1 MKNYTD
7 FIDVTL
13 SDFSNDPDIKYTLND
28 FKKKRKAEMR
38 NREMVLRKRG
48 LSDDKVIS
56 DLIISENIDARHDFI
71 KEQRKAI
78 EDNAERTLF
87 ILKILLSVVYF
98 MIDGIFFILDSFYND
113 DWAHSWIIIAGG
125 IVLYILI
132 LFLMPE
138 KYHYKGRRRIP
149 FNYAVTISVLVV
161 ATFIFLVME
170 IVYNMHYSGI
180 IFSITGFFIFFFD
193 SFVPLLTNQ
202 KYGIWHSIFSVPLS
216 CTCLY
221 LTLCLRKVVP
231 WQTGWLLIIAG
242 MAVSIVLFVF
252 AYNKKH
258 RLSERINEYRS
269 RKDAEVTESE

>member
-1 MKNYTD
+1 MNNYTD
-7 FIDVTL
+7 FMDVTL
-13 SDFSNDPDIKYTLND
+13 SDFANDPSSAHALEE

-71 KEQRKAI
+71 KEQRKSI
-78 EDNAERTLF
+78 EDKAEKTLF
-87 ILKILLSVVYF
+87 AMKILLSVVYY
-98 MIDGIFFILDSFYND
+98 MAVGIFYILDSFYND

-138 KYHYKGRRRIP
+138 KFHYKGRRKVP
-149 FNYAVTISVLVV
+149 FNYAVTISVAVV
-161 ATFIFLVME
+161 ATFVFLVME

-193 SFVPLLTNQ
+193 SFIPILTGQ
-202 KYGIWHSIFSVPLS
+202 KYGLWHSIISIPLAGA
-216 CTCLY
+216 CLY
-221 LTLCLRKVVP
+221 ITLSLMKLIP

-242 MAVSIVLFVF
+242 IAVSIVVFVV

-258 RLSERINEYRS
+258 QLSKRVTEF
-269 RKDAEVTESE
+269 RKKENAEVTKGE

>member
-13 SDFSNDPDIKYTLND
+13 SDFANDPDSAHALEE
-28 FKKKRKAEMR
+28 FKKKRKSEMR

-71 KEQRKAI
+71 KEQRKSI
-78 EDNAERTLF
+78 EDKAEKTLF
-87 ILKILLSVVYF
+87 ALKILLSVVYY
-98 MIDGIFFILDSFYND
+98 MAIGIFYILDSFYND

-138 KYHYKGRRRIP
+138 KFHYKGRRKVP
-149 FNYAVTISVLVV
+149 FNYAVTISVAVV
-161 ATFIFLVME
+161 ATFVFLVME

-193 SFVPLLTNQ
+193 SFIPILTGQ
-202 KYGIWHSIFSVPLS
+202 KYGLWHSITSIPLAGA
-216 CTCLY
+216 CLY
-221 LTLCLRKVVP
+221 ITLSLLKIIP

-242 MAVSIVLFVF
+242 IAVSIVVFVI

-258 RLSERINEYRS
+258 QLSKRVTEFLKREN
-269 RKDAEVTESE
+269 AEVTKGE

>member
-1 MKNYTD
+1 MKSYTD

-13 SDFSNDPDIKYTLND
+13 SDFSNNPESSQALDE
-28 FKKKRKAEMR
+28 FKKKRKSEMR
-38 NREMVLRKRG
+38 NREMILRKRG

-71 KEQRKAI
+71 KMQRKAI
-78 EDNAERTLF
+78 EDKAEKTLF
-87 ILKILLSVVYF
+87 ALKILLSVVYF
-98 MIDGIFFILDSFYND
+98 MAVGIFYILDSFYND
-113 DWAHSWIIIAGG
+113 DWAHSWVIIVGG

-138 KYHYKGRRRIP
+138 RFHYKGRRKVP

-161 ATFIFLVME
+161 ATFAFLVME
-170 IVYNMHYSGI
+170 IVYNMHYSGV

-193 SFVPLLTNQ
+193 SFVPILSGQ
-202 KYGIWHSIFSVPLS
+202 KYGLWNTICSIPLS

-221 LTLCLRKVVP
+221 ITLALLGIIP

-242 MAVSIVLFVF
+242 IALSITVFVF
-252 AYNKKH
+252 NYNKKH
-258 RLSERINEYRS
+258 HLSERVNTYRKRTDS
-269 RKDAEVTESE
+269 EVTDDE